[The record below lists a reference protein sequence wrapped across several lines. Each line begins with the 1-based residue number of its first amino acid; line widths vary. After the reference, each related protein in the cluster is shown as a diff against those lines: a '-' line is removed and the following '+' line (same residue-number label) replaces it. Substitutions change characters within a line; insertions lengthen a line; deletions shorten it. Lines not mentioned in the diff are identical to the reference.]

1 MPQRK
6 CCHFDKQVRF
16 FCQFCSMKYAIIT
29 GASSGFGAATA
40 KELQNMG
47 YGLVLL
53 ARRAERLEALK
64 NELPQTPVY
73 IAQLDVC
80 QEGQVKQVIA
90 DLPKEIADNVFILV
104 NNAGL
109 AVGRGPLDT
118 GLSEDW
124 NRMLDTNVKGLLYMS
139 HAVIP
144 LLKKHPFSH
153 LINISSI
160 AGKEVYAGGNVYCAS
175 KHAVDALSKALRI
188 DLLPHQ
194 IKVSNVAPGAAE
206 TEFSL
211 VRFKGD
217 DQTAQSVYEG
227 YEALQATDIAQTI
240 AFIVSRPEHVSIADI
255 TILPSA
261 QANGSLF
268 LKK

>member
-1 MPQRK
+1 
-6 CCHFDKQVRF
+6 
-16 FCQFCSMKYAIIT
+16 MKYAIIT
-29 GASSGFGAATA
+29 GASSGFGAAIA
-40 KELQNMG
+40 SELQELG
-47 YGLVLL
+47 YGLVLF
-53 ARRAERLEALK
+53 ARRQERLKQLQK
-64 NELPQTPVY
+64 TLGKTPVY
-73 IAQLDVC
+73 IAQLDVRN
-80 QEGQVKQVIA
+80 EKDVREAIA
-90 DLPKEIADNVFILV
+90 NLPAEIAQNCHILV

-144 LLKKHPFSH
+144 LLKKHPYSH

-188 DLLPHQ
+188 DLLPYQ
-194 IKVSNVAPGAAE
+194 IKVSNIAPGAAE

-217 DQTAQSVYEG
+217 TQTAESVYEG
-227 YEALQATDIAQTI
+227 YEALQATDIAQTV
-240 AFIVSRPEHVSIADI
+240 AFIVTRPAHVSIADL
-255 TILPSA
+255 TIMPTA

-268 LKK
+268 HKK

>member
-1 MPQRK
+1 
-6 CCHFDKQVRF
+6 
-16 FCQFCSMKYAIIT
+16 MKYAIIT
-29 GASSGFGAATA
+29 GASSGFGAAIA
-40 KELQNMG
+40 KELQELG

-53 ARRAERLEALK
+53 ARRIDRLE
-64 NELPQTPVY
+64 ELQKKLSRTPVY

-80 QEGQVKQVIA
+80 QEEQVKNVISN
-90 DLPKEIADNVFILV
+90 LPREIADNCFILV

-109 AVGRGPLDT
+109 AVGRGPLDS

-144 LLKKHPFSH
+144 LLKKHPYSH

-194 IKVSNVAPGAAE
+194 IKVSNIAPGAAE

-217 DQTAQSVYEG
+217 AQTAASVYDG
-227 YEALQATDIAQTI
+227 FAALQAIDIAQTV
-240 AFIVSRPEHVSIADI
+240 AFIVSRPAHVSIADV
-255 TILPSA
+255 TIMPTA

-268 LKK
+268 HKK

>member
-1 MPQRK
+1 
-6 CCHFDKQVRF
+6 
-16 FCQFCSMKYAIIT
+16 MKYAIIT
-29 GASSGFGAATA
+29 GASSGFGAAIA
-40 KELQNMG
+40 SELQELG
-47 YGLVLL
+47 YGLVLF
-53 ARRAERLEALK
+53 ARRQERLEQLQK
-64 NELPQTPVY
+64 TLGKTPVY
-73 IAQLDVC
+73 IAQLDVRNEKDV
-80 QEGQVKQVIA
+80 QEAIA
-90 DLPKEIADNVFILV
+90 NLPAEIAQNCHILV

-124 NRMLDTNVKGLLYMS
+124 NRMLDTNIKGLLYMS
-139 HAVIP
+139 QAVIP
-144 LLKKHPFSH
+144 LLKKHPNSH

-188 DLLPHQ
+188 DLLPYQ
-194 IKVSNVAPGAAE
+194 IKVSNIAPGAAE

-217 DQTAQSVYEG
+217 AQTAESVYEG
-227 YEALQATDIAQTI
+227 YEALQATDIAQTV
-240 AFIVSRPEHVSIADI
+240 AFIVTRPAHVSIADL
-255 TILPSA
+255 TIMPTA

-268 LKK
+268 HKK

>member
-1 MPQRK
+1 
-6 CCHFDKQVRF
+6 
-16 FCQFCSMKYAIIT
+16 MKYAIIT
-29 GASSGFGAATA
+29 GASSGFGAAIA
-40 KELQNMG
+40 LELQALG
-47 YGLVLL
+47 YGLVLI
-53 ARRAERLEALK
+53 ARRLERLKELQK
-64 NELPQTPVY
+64 NLDKTPVY
-73 IAQLDVC
+73 IAQLDVRNENDV
-80 QEGQVKQVIA
+80 QKVIA
-90 DLPKEIADNVFILV
+90 NLPDEIALNCHILV

-144 LLKKHPFSH
+144 LLKKHPNSH

-188 DLLPHQ
+188 DLLPYQ
-194 IKVSNVAPGAAE
+194 IKVSNIAPGAAE

-217 DQTAQSVYEG
+217 TQTAQSVYDG
-227 YEALQATDIAQTI
+227 YEALQATDIAQTV
-240 AFIVSRPEHVSIADI
+240 AFIVTRPAHVSIADL
-255 TILPSA
+255 TIMPTA

-268 LKK
+268 HKK

>member
-1 MPQRK
+1 
-6 CCHFDKQVRF
+6 
-16 FCQFCSMKYAIIT
+16 MKYAIIT
-29 GASSGFGAATA
+29 GASSGFGAAIA
-40 KELQNMG
+40 KELQELG
-47 YGLVLL
+47 FGLVLL
-53 ARRAERLEALK
+53 ARRSDRLE
-64 NELPQTPVY
+64 ELQKKLTQTPVY
-73 IAQLDVC
+73 VAKLDVC
-80 QEGQVKQVIA
+80 NEYDVREVIA
-90 DLPKEIADNVFILV
+90 NLPSDIANNCFILV

-109 AVGRGPLDT
+109 AVGRGPLDA

-124 NRMLDTNVKGLLYMS
+124 NRMIDTNLKGLLYMS

-144 LLKKHPFSH
+144 LLKKHPNSH

-175 KHAVDALSKALRI
+175 KHAVDALSRALRI

-194 IKVSNVAPGAAE
+194 IKVSNIAPGAAE

-217 DQTAQSVYEG
+217 TQTAASVYEG
-227 YEALQATDIAQTI
+227 FEALQATDIAQTV
-240 AFIVSRPEHVSIADI
+240 AFIVSRPAHVSIADI
-255 TILPSA
+255 TIMPSA

-268 LKK
+268 HKK

>member
-1 MPQRK
+1 
-6 CCHFDKQVRF
+6 
-16 FCQFCSMKYAIIT
+16 MKYAIIT
-29 GASSGFGAATA
+29 GASSGFGAAIA
-40 KELQNMG
+40 LELQALG
-47 YGLVLL
+47 YGLVLI
-53 ARRAERLEALK
+53 ARRLERLEELQK
-64 NELPQTPVY
+64 NLDKTPVY
-73 IAQLDVC
+73 IAQLDVRNENDV
-80 QEGQVKQVIA
+80 QKVIA
-90 DLPKEIADNVFILV
+90 NLPDEIALNCHILV

-144 LLKKHPFSH
+144 LLKKHPNSH

-188 DLLPHQ
+188 DLLPYQ
-194 IKVSNVAPGAAE
+194 IKVSNIAPGAAE

-217 DQTAQSVYEG
+217 TQTAQSVYDG
-227 YEALQATDIAQTI
+227 YEALQATDIAQTV
-240 AFIVSRPEHVSIADI
+240 AFIVTRPAHVSIADV
-255 TILPSA
+255 TIMPTA

-268 LKK
+268 HKK

>member
-1 MPQRK
+1 
-6 CCHFDKQVRF
+6 
-16 FCQFCSMKYAIIT
+16 MKYAIIT
-29 GASSGFGAATA
+29 GASSGFGAAIA
-40 KELQNMG
+40 EELQELG
-47 YGLVLL
+47 FGLVLL
-53 ARRAERLEALK
+53 ARRSDRLK
-64 NELPQTPVY
+64 ELQKKLTRTPVY
-73 IAQLDVC
+73 VAKLDVC
-80 QEGQVKQVIA
+80 NEDDVREVIA
-90 DLPKEIADNVFILV
+90 NLPSEIANNCFILV

-124 NRMLDTNVKGLLYMS
+124 NRMIDTNVKGLLYMS

-144 LLKKHPFSH
+144 LLKKHPNSH

-194 IKVSNVAPGAAE
+194 IKVSNIAPGAAE

-217 DQTAQSVYEG
+217 AQTAASVYEG
-227 YEALQATDIAQTI
+227 FEALQATDIAQTV
-240 AFIVSRPEHVSIADI
+240 AFIVSRPAHVSIADI
-255 TILPSA
+255 TIMPSA

-268 LKK
+268 HKK

>member
-1 MPQRK
+1 MQSLQEQAPDLGRQL
-6 CCHFDKQVRF
+6 Q
-16 FCQFCSMKYAIIT
+16 
-29 GASSGFGAATA
+29 
-40 KELQNMG
+40 ELG

-53 ARRAERLEALK
+53 ARRIDRLE
-64 NELPQTPVY
+64 ELQKKLSQTPVY

-80 QEGQVKQVIA
+80 QEEQVKNVISN
-90 DLPKEIADNVFILV
+90 LPREIADNCFILV

-144 LLKKHPFSH
+144 LLKKHPYSH

-194 IKVSNVAPGAAE
+194 IKVSNIAPGAAE

-217 DQTAQSVYEG
+217 AQTAASVYDG
-227 YEALQATDIAQTI
+227 FAALQAIDIAQTV
-240 AFIVSRPEHVSIADI
+240 AFIVSRPAHVSIADV
-255 TILPSA
+255 TIMPTA

-268 LKK
+268 HKK

>member
-1 MPQRK
+1 
-6 CCHFDKQVRF
+6 
-16 FCQFCSMKYAIIT
+16 MKYAIIT
-29 GASSGFGAATA
+29 GASSGFGAAIA
-40 KELQNMG
+40 KELQELG

-53 ARRAERLEALK
+53 ARRIDRLE
-64 NELPQTPVY
+64 ELQKKLSQTPVY

-80 QEGQVKQVIA
+80 QEEQVKNVISN
-90 DLPKEIADNVFILV
+90 LPREIADNCFILV

-109 AVGRGPLDT
+109 AVGRGPLDS

-144 LLKKHPFSH
+144 LLKKHPYSH

-194 IKVSNVAPGAAE
+194 IKVSNIAPGAAE

-217 DQTAQSVYEG
+217 AQTAASVYDG
-227 YEALQATDIAQTI
+227 FAALQAIDIAQTV
-240 AFIVSRPEHVSIADI
+240 AFIVSRPAHVSIADV
-255 TILPSA
+255 TIMPTA

-268 LKK
+268 HKK

>member
-1 MPQRK
+1 
-6 CCHFDKQVRF
+6 
-16 FCQFCSMKYAIIT
+16 MKYAIIT
-29 GASSGFGAATA
+29 GASSGFGAAIA
-40 KELQNMG
+40 KELQELG

-53 ARRAERLEALK
+53 ARRIDRLE
-64 NELPQTPVY
+64 ELQKKLSRTPVY

-80 QEGQVKQVIA
+80 QEEQVKNVISN
-90 DLPKEIADNVFILV
+90 LPREIADNCFILV

-109 AVGRGPLDT
+109 AVGRGPLDS

-144 LLKKHPFSH
+144 FLKKHPYSH

-194 IKVSNVAPGAAE
+194 IKVSNIAPGAAE

-217 DQTAQSVYEG
+217 AQTAASVYDG
-227 YEALQATDIAQTI
+227 FAALQAIDIAQTV
-240 AFIVSRPEHVSIADI
+240 AFIVSRPAHVSIADV
-255 TILPSA
+255 TIMPTA

-268 LKK
+268 HKK

>member
-1 MPQRK
+1 
-6 CCHFDKQVRF
+6 
-16 FCQFCSMKYAIIT
+16 MKYAIIT
-29 GASSGFGAATA
+29 GASSGFGAAIA
-40 KELQNMG
+40 KELQELG

-53 ARRAERLEALK
+53 ARRIDRLEALQK
-64 NELPQTPVY
+64 KLSQTPVY

-80 QEGQVKQVIA
+80 QEEQVKNVISN
-90 DLPKEIADNVFILV
+90 LPREIADNCFILV

-124 NRMLDTNVKGLLYMS
+124 NRMLDTNIKGLLYMS

-144 LLKKHPFSH
+144 LLKKHPYSH

-194 IKVSNVAPGAAE
+194 IKVSNIAPGAAE

-217 DQTAQSVYEG
+217 AQTAASVYDG
-227 YEALQATDIAQTI
+227 FAALQAIDIAQTV
-240 AFIVSRPEHVSIADI
+240 AFIVSRPAHVSIADV
-255 TILPSA
+255 TIMPTA

-268 LKK
+268 HKK

>member
-1 MPQRK
+1 
-6 CCHFDKQVRF
+6 
-16 FCQFCSMKYAIIT
+16 MKYAIIT
-29 GASSGFGAATA
+29 GASSGFGAAIA
-40 KELQNMG
+40 KELQELG

-53 ARRAERLEALK
+53 ARRIDRLE
-64 NELPQTPVY
+64 ELQKKLSRTPVY

-80 QEGQVKQVIA
+80 QEEQVKNVISN
-90 DLPKEIADNVFILV
+90 LPREIAENCFILV

-144 LLKKHPFSH
+144 LLKKHPYSH

-194 IKVSNVAPGAAE
+194 IKVSNIAPGAAE

-217 DQTAQSVYEG
+217 AQTAASVYDG
-227 YEALQATDIAQTI
+227 FAALQAIDIAQTV
-240 AFIVSRPEHVSIADI
+240 AFIVSRPAHVSIADV
-255 TILPSA
+255 TIMPTA

-268 LKK
+268 HKK

>member
-1 MPQRK
+1 
-6 CCHFDKQVRF
+6 
-16 FCQFCSMKYAIIT
+16 MKYAIIT
-29 GASSGFGAATA
+29 GASSGFGAAIA
-40 KELQNMG
+40 EELQELG
-47 YGLVLL
+47 FGLVLL
-53 ARRAERLEALK
+53 ARRSDRLI
-64 NELPQTPVY
+64 ELQKKLTRTPVY
-73 IAQLDVC
+73 VAKLDVC
-80 QEGQVKQVIA
+80 NEDEVREVIA
-90 DLPKEIADNVFILV
+90 NLPSEIANNCFILV

-109 AVGRGPLDT
+109 AVGRGPLET

-124 NRMLDTNVKGLLYMS
+124 NRMIDTNVKGLLYMS

-144 LLKKHPFSH
+144 LLKKHPNSH

-194 IKVSNVAPGAAE
+194 IKVSNIAPGAAE

-217 DQTAQSVYEG
+217 AQTAASVYEG
-227 YEALQATDIAQTI
+227 FEALQATDIAQTV
-240 AFIVSRPEHVSIADI
+240 AFIVSRPAHVSIADI
-255 TILPSA
+255 TIMPSA

-268 LKK
+268 HKK

>member
-1 MPQRK
+1 
-6 CCHFDKQVRF
+6 
-16 FCQFCSMKYAIIT
+16 MKYAIIT
-29 GASSGFGAATA
+29 GASSGFGAAIA
-40 KELQNMG
+40 EELQELG
-47 YGLVLL
+47 FGLVLL
-53 ARRAERLEALK
+53 ARRSDRLEKLQK
-64 NELPQTPVY
+64 KLTQTPVY
-73 IAQLDVC
+73 VAKLDVC
-80 QEGQVKQVIA
+80 KEDDVREVIA
-90 DLPKEIADNVFILV
+90 NLPSEIANNCFILV

-109 AVGRGPLDT
+109 AVGRGPLET

-124 NRMLDTNVKGLLYMS
+124 NRMIDTNVKGLLYMS

-144 LLKKHPFSH
+144 LLKKHPNSH

-194 IKVSNVAPGAAE
+194 IKVSNIAPGAAE

-217 DQTAQSVYEG
+217 AQTAASVYEG
-227 YEALQATDIAQTI
+227 FEALQATDIAQTV
-240 AFIVSRPEHVSIADI
+240 AFIVSRPAHVSIADI
-255 TILPSA
+255 TIMPSA

-268 LKK
+268 HKK

>member
-1 MPQRK
+1 
-6 CCHFDKQVRF
+6 
-16 FCQFCSMKYAIIT
+16 MKYAIIT
-29 GASSGFGAATA
+29 GASSGFGKAIAQD
-40 KELQNMG
+40 LQQMG

-53 ARRAERLEALK
+53 ARRFERLKELK
-64 NELPQTPVY
+64 QTLNSTPVL
-73 IAQLDVC
+73 IAELDVRDD
-80 QEGQVKQVIA
+80 KQVNDIIKN
-90 DLPKEIADNVFILV
+90 LPSEVAENIFILI

-109 AVGRGPLDT
+109 AVGRGPLDE
-118 GLSEDW
+118 GLSDDW
-124 NRMLDTNVKGLLYMS
+124 NRMIDTNVKGLLNVS

-175 KHAVDALSKALRI
+175 KHAVDALSKSMRI
-188 DLLPHQ
+188 DLLPYQ
-194 IKVSNVAPGAAE
+194 IKVCNIAPGAAQ

-217 DQTAQSVYEG
+217 MQTAQSVYDG
-227 YEALQATDIAQTI
+227 YQALVAQDIAQTVS
-240 AFIVSRPEHVSIADI
+240 FVVSRPDHVSMADI
-255 TILPSA
+255 TIMPTA

-268 LKK
+268 YKK

>member
-1 MPQRK
+1 M
-6 CCHFDKQVRF
+6 RF

-29 GASSGFGAATA
+29 GASSGFGAASA
-40 KELQNMG
+40 KALQDLG

-53 ARRAERLEALK
+53 ARRLDRLEALQK
-64 NELPQTPVY
+64 SLTRTPVY
-73 IAQLDVC
+73 IAALDVRNEADV
-80 QEGQVKQVIA
+80 QTVIGA
-90 DLPKEIADNVFILV
+90 LPQEIANHVFILI

-124 NRMLDTNVKGLLYMS
+124 NRMIDTNVKGLLYMS

-160 AGKEVYAGGNVYCAS
+160 AGKDVYAGGNVYCAS

-188 DLLPHQ
+188 DLLPYQ
-194 IKVSNVAPGAAE
+194 IRVSNIAPGAAQ

-217 DQTAQSVYEG
+217 AQTAQSVYDG
-227 YEALQATDIAQTI
+227 FEALVAEDIAQTVS
-240 AFIVSRPEHVSIADI
+240 FIVTRPAHVSIADI
-255 TILPSA
+255 TIMPTA

-268 LKK
+268 HKQ

>member
-1 MPQRK
+1 
-6 CCHFDKQVRF
+6 
-16 FCQFCSMKYAIIT
+16 MKYAIIT
-29 GASSGFGAATA
+29 GASSGFGSAIAA
-40 KELQNMG
+40 ELQNMG

-53 ARRAERLEALK
+53 ARRIDRLQ
-64 NELPQTPVY
+64 ELQKKLIETDVY
-73 IAQLDVC
+73 IAQLDVRDETAVQKC
-80 QEGQVKQVIA
+80 ISE
-90 DLPKEIADNVFILV
+90 LPVHISANIHVLI

-109 AVGRGPLDT
+109 AVGRGPLDQ

-144 LLKKHPFSH
+144 LLEKHPFSH
-153 LINISSI
+153 LINLSSI

-175 KHAVDALSKALRI
+175 KHAVDAISKALRI
-188 DLLPHQ
+188 DLLEKQ
-194 IKVSNVAPGAAE
+194 IKVCNIAPGAAS

-217 DQTAQSVYEG
+217 AQTATQVYDGFEPLQS
-227 YEALQATDIAQTI
+227 TDIAQTV
-240 AFIVSRPEHVSIADI
+240 AFILSRPAHVSIADI
-255 TILPSA
+255 TIMPSA

-268 LKK
+268 NRK

>member
-1 MPQRK
+1 
-6 CCHFDKQVRF
+6 
-16 FCQFCSMKYAIIT
+16 MKYAIIT
-29 GASSGFGAATA
+29 GASSGFGAAIA
-40 KELQNMG
+40 KELQELG

-53 ARRAERLEALK
+53 ARRIDRLE
-64 NELPQTPVY
+64 ELQKKLSQTPVY

-80 QEGQVKQVIA
+80 QEEQVKNVISN
-90 DLPKEIADNVFILV
+90 LPREIADNCFILV

-144 LLKKHPFSH
+144 LLKKHPYSH

-194 IKVSNVAPGAAE
+194 IKVSNIAPGAAE

-217 DQTAQSVYEG
+217 AQTAASVYDG
-227 YEALQATDIAQTI
+227 FAALQAIDIAQTV
-240 AFIVSRPEHVSIADI
+240 AFIVSRAAHVSIADV
-255 TILPSA
+255 TIMPTA

-268 LKK
+268 HKK

>member
-1 MPQRK
+1 
-6 CCHFDKQVRF
+6 
-16 FCQFCSMKYAIIT
+16 MKYAIIT
-29 GASSGFGAATA
+29 GASSGFGAAIA
-40 KELQNMG
+40 KELQELG

-53 ARRAERLEALK
+53 ARRIDRLE
-64 NELPQTPVY
+64 ELQKKLSRTPVY

-80 QEGQVKQVIA
+80 QEEQVKNVISN
-90 DLPKEIADNVFILV
+90 LPREIADNCFILV

-144 LLKKHPFSH
+144 LLKKHPYSH

-194 IKVSNVAPGAAE
+194 IKVSNIAPGAAE

-217 DQTAQSVYEG
+217 AQTAASVYEG
-227 YEALQATDIAQTI
+227 FAALQAIDIAQTV
-240 AFIVSRPEHVSIADI
+240 AFIVSRPAHVSIADV
-255 TILPSA
+255 TIMPTA

-268 LKK
+268 HKK

>member
-1 MPQRK
+1 MPCAK
-6 CCHFDKQVRF
+6 NCHFDKQLRF

-40 KELQNMG
+40 QELQNMG
-47 YGLVLL
+47 FGLVLL
-53 ARRAERLEALK
+53 ARRSERLEAIQHTLT
-64 NELPQTPVY
+64 QTPVY

-80 QEGQVKQVIA
+80 NEDDVRAVIGA
-90 DLPKEIADNVFILV
+90 LPAEISENIFVLV

-118 GLSEDW
+118 GLSDDW
-124 NRMLDTNVKGLLYMS
+124 NRMIDTNVKGLLYVS

-175 KHAVDALSKALRI
+175 KHAVDAISKALRI

-194 IKVSNVAPGAAE
+194 IKVSNIAPGAAE

-217 DQTAQSVYEG
+217 AHTAASVYQG
-227 YEALQATDIAQTI
+227 FEALQATDIAQTI
-240 AFIVSRPEHVSIADI
+240 AFIVSRPAHVSIADI
-255 TILPSA
+255 TIMPSA

-268 LKK
+268 HKK

>member
-1 MPQRK
+1 
-6 CCHFDKQVRF
+6 
-16 FCQFCSMKYAIIT
+16 MKYAIIT
-29 GASSGFGAATA
+29 GASSGFGAAIA
-40 KELQNMG
+40 EELQELG
-47 YGLVLL
+47 FGLVLL
-53 ARRAERLEALK
+53 ARRSDRLK
-64 NELPQTPVY
+64 ELQKKLTRTPVY
-73 IAQLDVC
+73 LAKLDVC
-80 QEGQVKQVIA
+80 NEDDVREVIA
-90 DLPKEIADNVFILV
+90 NLPSEIANNCFILV

-124 NRMLDTNVKGLLYMS
+124 NRMIDTNVKGLLYMS

-144 LLKKHPFSH
+144 LLKKHPNSH

-194 IKVSNVAPGAAE
+194 IKVSNIAPGAAE

-217 DQTAQSVYEG
+217 AQTAASVYEG
-227 YEALQATDIAQTI
+227 FEALQATDIAQTV
-240 AFIVSRPEHVSIADI
+240 AFIVSRPAHVSIADI
-255 TILPSA
+255 TIMPSA

-268 LKK
+268 HKK

>member
-1 MPQRK
+1 MKYCQ
-6 CCHFDKQVRF
+6 FDKQLRF

-29 GASSGFGAATA
+29 GASSGFGAASA
-40 KELQNMG
+40 KALQDLG

-53 ARRAERLEALK
+53 ARRTERLEALRQ
-64 NELPQTPVY
+64 ELDKTPVY
-73 IAQLDVC
+73 TAALDVRD
-80 QEGQVKQVIA
+80 EAAVRAVIA
-90 DLPKEIADNVFILV
+90 NLPADIANNIFILI

-118 GLSEDW
+118 GLSDDW
-124 NRMLDTNVKGLLYMS
+124 NRMIDTNVKGLLYMS

-188 DLLPHQ
+188 DLLPYQ
-194 IKVSNVAPGAAE
+194 IKVSNIAPGAAQ

-217 DQTAQSVYEG
+217 AQTAQSVYDG
-227 YEALQATDIAQTI
+227 FEALVAEDIAQTVS
-240 AFIVSRPEHVSIADI
+240 FIVTRPAHVSIADI
-255 TILPSA
+255 TIMPTA

-268 LKK
+268 HKQ

>member
-1 MPQRK
+1 
-6 CCHFDKQVRF
+6 
-16 FCQFCSMKYAIIT
+16 MKYAIIT
-29 GASSGFGAATA
+29 GASSGFGAAIA
-40 KELQNMG
+40 LELQALG
-47 YGLVLL
+47 YGLVLI
-53 ARRAERLEALK
+53 ARRLERLEELQK
-64 NELPQTPVY
+64 NLDKTPVY
-73 IAQLDVC
+73 IAQLDVRNENDV
-80 QEGQVKQVIA
+80 QKVIA
-90 DLPKEIADNVFILV
+90 NLPDEIALNCHILV

-144 LLKKHPFSH
+144 LLKKHPNSH

-188 DLLPHQ
+188 DLLPYQ
-194 IKVSNVAPGAAE
+194 IKVSNIAPGAAE

-217 DQTAQSVYEG
+217 TQTAASVYEG
-227 YEALQATDIAQTI
+227 FEALQATDIAQTV
-240 AFIVSRPEHVSIADI
+240 AFIVSRPAHVSIADI
-255 TILPSA
+255 TIMPSA

-268 LKK
+268 HKK

>member
-1 MPQRK
+1 
-6 CCHFDKQVRF
+6 
-16 FCQFCSMKYAIIT
+16 MKYAIIT
-29 GASSGFGAATA
+29 GASSGFGAASA
-40 KELQNMG
+40 KALQDLG

-53 ARRAERLEALK
+53 ARRLDRLEALQK
-64 NELPQTPVY
+64 SLTRTPVY
-73 IAQLDVC
+73 IAALDVRNEADV
-80 QEGQVKQVIA
+80 QTVIGA
-90 DLPKEIADNVFILV
+90 LPQEIANHVFILV

-124 NRMLDTNVKGLLYMS
+124 NHMIDTNVKGLLYMS

-160 AGKEVYAGGNVYCAS
+160 AGKDVYAGGNVYCAS

-188 DLLPHQ
+188 DLLPYQ
-194 IKVSNVAPGAAE
+194 IRVSNIAPGAAQ

-217 DQTAQSVYEG
+217 AQTAQSVYDG
-227 YEALQATDIAQTI
+227 FEALVAEDIAQTVS
-240 AFIVSRPEHVSIADI
+240 FIVTRPAHVSIADI
-255 TILPSA
+255 TIMPTA

-268 LKK
+268 HKQ

>member
-1 MPQRK
+1 
-6 CCHFDKQVRF
+6 
-16 FCQFCSMKYAIIT
+16 MKYAIIT
-29 GASSGFGAATA
+29 GASSGFGAAIA
-40 KELQNMG
+40 KELQELG

-53 ARRAERLEALK
+53 ARRIDRLE
-64 NELPQTPVY
+64 ELQKKLSRTPVY

-80 QEGQVKQVIA
+80 QEEQVKNVISN
-90 DLPKEIADNVFILV
+90 LPREIADNCFILV

-109 AVGRGPLDT
+109 AVGRGPLDS

-144 LLKKHPFSH
+144 LLKKHPYSH

-160 AGKEVYAGGNVYCAS
+160 AGKEVYTGGNVYCAS

-194 IKVSNVAPGAAE
+194 IKVSNIAPGAAE

-217 DQTAQSVYEG
+217 AQTAASVYDG
-227 YEALQATDIAQTI
+227 FAALQAIDIAQTV
-240 AFIVSRPEHVSIADI
+240 AFIVSRPAHVSIADV
-255 TILPSA
+255 TIMPTA

-268 LKK
+268 HKK

>member
-1 MPQRK
+1 M
-6 CCHFDKQVRF
+6 RF

-29 GASSGFGAATA
+29 GASSGFGKAIAQD
-40 KELQNMG
+40 LQQMG

-53 ARRAERLEALK
+53 ARRFERLQELK
-64 NELPQTPVY
+64 QTLNSTPVL
-73 IAQLDVC
+73 IAELDVRDD
-80 QEGQVKQVIA
+80 KQVNDIIKN
-90 DLPKEIADNVFILV
+90 LPSEVAENIFILI

-109 AVGRGPLDT
+109 AVGRGPLDE
-118 GLSEDW
+118 GLSDDW
-124 NRMLDTNVKGLLYMS
+124 NRMIDTNVKGLLNVS

-175 KHAVDALSKALRI
+175 KHAVDALSKSMRI
-188 DLLPHQ
+188 DLLPYQ
-194 IKVSNVAPGAAE
+194 IKVCNIAPGAAQ

-217 DQTAQSVYEG
+217 MQTAQSVYDG
-227 YEALQATDIAQTI
+227 YQALVAQDIAQTVS
-240 AFIVSRPEHVSIADI
+240 FVVSRPDHVSMADI
-255 TILPSA
+255 TIMPTA

-268 LKK
+268 YKK

>member
-1 MPQRK
+1 
-6 CCHFDKQVRF
+6 
-16 FCQFCSMKYAIIT
+16 MKYAIIT
-29 GASSGFGAATA
+29 GASSGFGAAIA
-40 KELQNMG
+40 KELQELG

-53 ARRAERLEALK
+53 ARRIDRLE
-64 NELPQTPVY
+64 ELQKKLSRTPVY

-80 QEGQVKQVIA
+80 QEEQVKNVISN
-90 DLPKEIADNVFILV
+90 LPREIADNCFILV

-144 LLKKHPFSH
+144 LLKKHPYSH

-194 IKVSNVAPGAAE
+194 IKVSNIAPGAAE

-217 DQTAQSVYEG
+217 AQTAASVYDG
-227 YEALQATDIAQTI
+227 FAALQAIDIAQTV
-240 AFIVSRPEHVSIADI
+240 AFIVSRPAHVSIADV
-255 TILPSA
+255 TIMPTA

-268 LKK
+268 HKK

>member
-1 MPQRK
+1 
-6 CCHFDKQVRF
+6 
-16 FCQFCSMKYAIIT
+16 MKYAIIT

-40 KELQNMG
+40 KELQQMG
-47 YGLVLL
+47 FGLVLL
-53 ARRAERLEALK
+53 ARRIDRLEALR
-64 NELPQTPVY
+64 NELPATPVY
-73 IAQLDVC
+73 TATLDVC
-80 QEGQVKQVIA
+80 NEIEVQAVINE
-90 DLPKEIADNVFILV
+90 LPKEISDNIFILI

-118 GLSEDW
+118 GLSDDW
-124 NRMLDTNVKGLLYMS
+124 NRMLDTNIKGLLYMS
-139 HAVIP
+139 QAVIP

-175 KHAVDALSKALRI
+175 KHAVEAITKALRI
-188 DLLPHQ
+188 DLLTAQ
-194 IKVSNVAPGAAE
+194 IKVSSIAPGAAQ
-206 TEFSL
+206 TEFSI

-217 DQTAQSVYEG
+217 SQTAQSVYDG
-227 YEALQATDIAQTI
+227 FEALQAEDIAQTI
-240 AFIVSRPEHVSIADI
+240 AFIVSRPAHVSISDL

-268 LKK
+268 HKK

>member
-1 MPQRK
+1 
-6 CCHFDKQVRF
+6 
-16 FCQFCSMKYAIIT
+16 MKILIT
-29 GASSGFGAATA
+29 GATSGFGKAMAEKFASEGNDLILT
-40 KELQNMG
+40 G
-47 YGLVLL
+47 
-53 ARRAERLEALK
+53 RRAERLAEFAKELHEKFSVQVSTKVFDVQNKEEVFNALS
-64 NELPQTPVY
+64 NDENLENV
-73 IAQLDVC
+73 DV
-80 QEGQVKQVIA
+80 V
-90 DLPKEIADNVFILV
+90 V

-124 NRMLDTNVKGLLYMS
+124 NRMIDTNVKGLLYVS
-139 HAVIP
+139 QAVIP
-144 LLKKHPFSH
+144 LLKKHPNSH

-188 DLLPHQ
+188 DLLAHE
-194 IKVSNVAPGAAE
+194 IKVSNIAPGAAE

-217 DQTAQSVYEG
+217 VQTAQSVYEG
-227 YEALQATDIAQTI
+227 FAALQAVDIAQTV
-240 AFIVSRPEHVSIADI
+240 AFIVSRPAHVSIADI
-255 TILPSA
+255 TIMPSA

-268 LKK
+268 HKK

>member
-1 MPQRK
+1 
-6 CCHFDKQVRF
+6 
-16 FCQFCSMKYAIIT
+16 MKYAIIT
-29 GASSGFGAATA
+29 GASSGFGAAIA
-40 KELQNMG
+40 KELQELG

-53 ARRAERLEALK
+53 ARRIDRLEALQK
-64 NELPQTPVY
+64 KLSQTPVY

-80 QEGQVKQVIA
+80 QEEQVKNVISN
-90 DLPKEIADNVFILV
+90 LPREIADNCFILV

-124 NRMLDTNVKGLLYMS
+124 NRMLDTNIKGLLYMS

-144 LLKKHPFSH
+144 LLKKHPYSH

-194 IKVSNVAPGAAE
+194 IKVSNIAPGAAE

-217 DQTAQSVYEG
+217 AQTAASVYEG
-227 YEALQATDIAQTI
+227 FAALQAIDIAQTV
-240 AFIVSRPEHVSIADI
+240 AFIVSRPAHVSIADV
-255 TILPSA
+255 TIMPTA

-268 LKK
+268 HKK

>member
-1 MPQRK
+1 
-6 CCHFDKQVRF
+6 
-16 FCQFCSMKYAIIT
+16 MKYAIIT
-29 GASSGFGAATA
+29 GASSGFGAAIA
-40 KELQNMG
+40 SELQELG
-47 YGLVLL
+47 YGLVLF
-53 ARRAERLEALK
+53 ARRQERLEQLQK
-64 NELPQTPVY
+64 TLGKTPVY
-73 IAQLDVC
+73 IAQLDVRNEKDV
-80 QEGQVKQVIA
+80 QEAIA
-90 DLPKEIADNVFILV
+90 NLPAEIAQNCHILV

-124 NRMLDTNVKGLLYMS
+124 NRMLDTNIKGLLYMS
-139 HAVIP
+139 QAVIP
-144 LLKKHPFSH
+144 LLKKHPNSH

-188 DLLPHQ
+188 DLMPYQ
-194 IKVSNVAPGAAE
+194 IKVSNIAPGAAE

-217 DQTAQSVYEG
+217 AQTAESVYEG
-227 YEALQATDIAQTI
+227 YEALQATDIAQTV
-240 AFIVSRPEHVSIADI
+240 AFIVTRPAHVSIADL
-255 TILPSA
+255 TIMPTA

-268 LKK
+268 HKK

>member
-1 MPQRK
+1 M
-6 CCHFDKQVRF
+6 RF

-29 GASSGFGAATA
+29 GASSGFGAASA
-40 KELQNMG
+40 KALQDLG

-53 ARRAERLEALK
+53 ARRLDRLEALQK
-64 NELPQTPVY
+64 SLTRTPVY
-73 IAQLDVC
+73 IAALDVRNEADV
-80 QEGQVKQVIA
+80 QTVIGA
-90 DLPKEIADNVFILV
+90 LPQEIANHVFILI

-124 NRMLDTNVKGLLYMS
+124 NRMIDTNVKGLLYMS

-160 AGKEVYAGGNVYCAS
+160 AGKDVYAGGNVYCAS

-188 DLLPHQ
+188 DLLPYQ
-194 IKVSNVAPGAAE
+194 IKVSNIAPGAAQ

-217 DQTAQSVYEG
+217 AQTAQSVYDG
-227 YEALQATDIAQTI
+227 FEALVAEDIAQTVS
-240 AFIVSRPEHVSIADI
+240 FIVTRPAHVSIADI
-255 TILPSA
+255 TIMPTA

-268 LKK
+268 HKQ